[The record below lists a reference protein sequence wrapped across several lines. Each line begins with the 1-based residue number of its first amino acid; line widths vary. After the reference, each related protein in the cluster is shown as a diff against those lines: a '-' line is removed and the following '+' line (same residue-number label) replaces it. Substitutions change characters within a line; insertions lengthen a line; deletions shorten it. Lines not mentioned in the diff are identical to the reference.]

1 MDISLSHSLN
11 VMPPVLKTFLCW
23 LLDDVAYDTVN
34 KDHTIP
40 PEKLRKCM
48 ALAETTVSINKNSFT
63 PFSLG
68 LALQM
73 HHVYGSKN
81 LVETLHSHG
90 FYASYNELRRYLTNL
105 ADHEINKIEN
115 GTYIP
120 HGICSLP
127 GEVTLIQKGADNADI
142 NTETIDGKD
151 QDTSRA
157 SAFFTSHLVILSCAS
172 SQRIGSMHSLG
183 LSYDKQLIRASVFSI
198 SGKERS

>member
-1 MDISLSHSLN
+1 
-11 VMPPVLKTFLCW
+11 MPPVLKTFLCW

-48 ALAETTVSINKNSFT
+48 ALAETIVSINKNSFT
-63 PFSLG
+63 PFSPG

-81 LVETLHSHG
+81 LNETLHSRG
-90 FYASYNELRRYLTNL
+90 LCALYNELRRYLTSL

-127 GEVTLIQKGADNADI
+127 GEVTLIQEGADNVDI
-142 NTETIDGKD
+142 NTETRDGK
-151 QDTSRA
+151 
-157 SAFFTSHLVILSCAS
+157 
-172 SQRIGSMHSLG
+172 
-183 LSYDKQLIRASVFSI
+183 
-198 SGKERS
+198 